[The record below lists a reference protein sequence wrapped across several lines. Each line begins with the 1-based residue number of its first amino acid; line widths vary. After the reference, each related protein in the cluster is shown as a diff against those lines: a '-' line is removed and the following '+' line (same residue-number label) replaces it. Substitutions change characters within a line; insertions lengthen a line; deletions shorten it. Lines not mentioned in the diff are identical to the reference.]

1 MENIFKKIKLPKK
14 KSFEEMQLF
23 FKQRKINISKN
34 YKYSRE
40 NVKVDNKTYGPEI
53 EDLYRL
59 YNLVFLNKR
68 TTVLEF
74 GTGWSSLVLARALR
88 DLKKKYDPKISKLR
102 RKNLFELFVIDDV
115 KKYINFSK
123 IRIKKHKDLEEIKIH
138 WRYSPIIM
146 ENYNGQVSTTYKKLH
161 LCNPDFIY
169 IDGPDLFSKIKNKI
183 QNFSNQH
190 EDMMPMIND
199 VLKFENFLIPGTIIV
214 TDGRAANA
222 YFLKNNFKRNWLYY
236 FDTKHDQHFFY
247 LDDKPFGQINK
258 NMIKFYKKK

>member
-88 DLKKKYDPKISKLR
+88 DLKK
-102 RKNLFELFVIDDV
+102 
-115 KKYINFSK
+115 
-123 IRIKKHKDLEEIKIH
+123 
-138 WRYSPIIM
+138 
-146 ENYNGQVSTTYKKLH
+146 
-161 LCNPDFIY
+161 
-169 IDGPDLFSKIKNKI
+169 
-183 QNFSNQH
+183 
-190 EDMMPMIND
+190 
-199 VLKFENFLIPGTIIV
+199 
-214 TDGRAANA
+214 
-222 YFLKNNFKRNWLYY
+222 
-236 FDTKHDQHFFY
+236 
-247 LDDKPFGQINK
+247 
-258 NMIKFYKKK
+258 NMILKSLN

>member
-1 MENIFKKIKLPKK
+1 
-14 KSFEEMQLF
+14 MQLF

-34 YKYSRE
+34 FKFNWRE

-74 GTGWSSLVLARALR
+74 RTGWSSLVLARALR

-123 IRIKKHKDLEEIKIH
+123 IRIKKHKDL
-138 WRYSPIIM
+138 
-146 ENYNGQVSTTYKKLH
+146 
-161 LCNPDFIY
+161 
-169 IDGPDLFSKIKNKI
+169 
-183 QNFSNQH
+183 
-190 EDMMPMIND
+190 
-199 VLKFENFLIPGTIIV
+199 
-214 TDGRAANA
+214 
-222 YFLKNNFKRNWLYY
+222 
-236 FDTKHDQHFFY
+236 
-247 LDDKPFGQINK
+247 
-258 NMIKFYKKK
+258 